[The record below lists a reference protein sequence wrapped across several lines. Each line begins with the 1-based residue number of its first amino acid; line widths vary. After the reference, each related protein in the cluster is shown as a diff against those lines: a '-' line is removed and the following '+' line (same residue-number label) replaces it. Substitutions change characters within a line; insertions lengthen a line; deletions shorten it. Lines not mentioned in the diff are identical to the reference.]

1 VPIDSLEI
9 SSNLDLDDASSTSL
23 AASQV
28 PIVSDSTVL
37 VPTDHESSDSMILSS
52 APSDLVAS
60 DLQNSASQE
69 TSFHSSMPTHPMVT
83 RSKGGIVCP
92 KQFPDYRTYYSTK
105 HPLCALH
112 SITVPIEP
120 TSFKQATKFGEWQLA
135 MHVEFDALQA
145 NHTWDLCSKPSE
157 KNVIQTK
164 WVYKVKQLKV

>member
-9 SSNLDLDDASSTSL
+9 SGNLDLDDASSTSL

-37 VPTDHESSDSMILSS
+37 VPIDHESSDSMILSFV
-52 APSDLVAS
+52 PFDPIAS

-112 SITVPIEP
+112 CKNLLDQKGCKPKCRFSQVIILGKYEVGP
-120 TSFKQATKFGEWQLA
+120 QGMVDTK
-135 MHVEFDALQA
+135 
-145 NHTWDLCSKPSE
+145 
-157 KNVIQTK
+157 
-164 WVYKVKQLKV
+164 